1 MKRPRQAQPPK
12 HAVFSDMYRGSRFLG
27 IGFLLVVAPSC
38 VEATSV
44 IGVDVLSHLQRE
56 RVARVGGAEAF
67 SATESDLL
75 DQLLTEPGSPYSA
88 TVDEPDFTN
97 DVDWPEVVAG
107 LPGNLSTSAA
117 IAVLDWDLGLTRA
130 RPGHDVEPG
139 LGYKDPFIAASATK
153 ADVDADIF
161 WHMVDL
167 TGFRHS
173 ARAAT
178 YAVAMQILRG
188 QMQGTAPERRA
199 LLGID
204 EEVFRRVMKAV
215 HLEQVSDYDM
225 QYLSALV
232 QHRLI
237 HWRVGERASTGQRA
251 LPTVYRVARVAA
263 AYRDAQ
269 GYTGNFPCTADAAP
283 ITRNAGTGA
292 EGDDR
297 PLCFV
302 AATDRAI
309 HRWYIDEAQRQ
320 AAWVPPPGHEGMQ
333 RLLGFA
339 VVVLALLD
347 LVPLVA
353 EAVAAD
359 DLVTAEL
366 LTPAEADMAAERADR
381 LFCPFPE

>member
-1 MKRPRQAQPPK
+1 MFIDVARRAWLP
-12 HAVFSDMYRGSRFLG
+12 V
-27 IGFLLVVAPSC
+27 IGLLFVAAPCVDATNVV
-38 VEATSV
+38 
-44 IGVDVLSHLQRE
+44 GVDVLSHLQRE

-67 SATESDLL
+67 VTTEGDLL
-75 DQLLTEPGSPYSA
+75 DQLLTDPGSPYSA
-88 TVDEPDFTN
+88 TVDEPAFTN
-97 DVDWPEVVAG
+97 DVDWPEVMSG
-107 LPGNLSTSAA
+107 LPGDLSTTAA
-117 IAVLDWDLGLTRA
+117 VAVLDWDLGLTRA
-130 RPGHDVEPG
+130 RPGHDVAPRTG
-139 LGYKDPFIAASATK
+139 FKDPFIAASATK

-188 QMQGTAPERRA
+188 QVQGTAPDRRA

-204 EEVFRRVMKAV
+204 DAVYHRVMNAV
-215 HLEQVSDYDM
+215 HLDQVSAYDAE
-225 QYLSALV
+225 YLSTLV

-237 HWRVGERASTGQRA
+237 HWRVGERATSGLRA
-251 LPTVYRVARVAA
+251 LPTAFRVARVAA

-269 GYTGNFPCTADAAP
+269 GYIGNFPCSPDAAP
-283 ITRNAGTGA
+283 VARHAGTGA

-302 AATDRAI
+302 AATDRAV
-309 HRWYIDEAQRQ
+309 HRWYVDESRRQ
-320 AAWVPPPGHEGMQ
+320 AASVPAPRHDGMQ

-339 VVVLALLD
+339 AAVFALLD
-347 LVPLVA
+347 LAPLLGMV

-366 LTPAEADMAAERADR
+366 LTPAEADLAAEQAGR
-381 LFCPFPE
+381 LFCPIPE

>member
-1 MKRPRQAQPPK
+1 M
-12 HAVFSDMYRGSRFLG
+12 FGLFL
-27 IGFLLVVAPSC
+27 VAAPC
-38 VEATSV
+38 ADATTV
-44 IGVDVLSHLQRE
+44 TGVDVLSHLQHE
-56 RVARVGGAEAF
+56 RVTRLGGEAAF
-67 SATESDLL
+67 AVTESDLL

-97 DVDWPEVVAG
+97 DVDWPEVIAG
-107 LPGNLSTSAA
+107 MPGNLSTASA

-130 RPGHDVEPG
+130 RPDRDVTARTG
-139 LGYKDPFIAASATK
+139 FKDPFIAASATK

-173 ARAAT
+173 TRAAT

-188 QMQGTAPERRA
+188 QVQATAPDRRA

-204 EEVFRRVMKAV
+204 EDVYHRVMSAA
-215 HLEQVSDYDM
+215 HLDQVSAYDAE
-225 QYLSALV
+225 YLSTLV

-237 HWRVGERASTGQRA
+237 HWQVGERASTGMRA
-251 LPTVYRVARVAA
+251 LPTAFRVARVAA

-269 GYTGNFPCTADAAP
+269 GYTGNFPCSPDAAP
-283 ITRNAGTGA
+283 VARHAGTGA
-292 EGDDR
+292 AGDHR

-302 AATDRAI
+302 AATDRAV
-309 HRWYIDEAQRQ
+309 HRWYVDESRRQ
-320 AAWVPPPGHEGMQ
+320 AASVPAPGHDGLQ

-339 VVVLALLD
+339 GVVFALLD
-347 LVPLVA
+347 LAPLLGMV

-359 DLVTAEL
+359 DLVAAEL
-366 LTPAEADMAAERADR
+366 LTPAEADMAAERASG
-381 LFCPFPE
+381 LFCPLPE

>member
-1 MKRPRQAQPPK
+1 MVRRAQLLG
-12 HAVFSDMYRGSRFLG
+12 AGLAFLG
-27 IGFLLVVAPSC
+27 STWAQ
-38 VEATSV
+38 ATTTVS
-44 IGVDVLSHLQRE
+44 VDVLTHLQRE
-56 RVARVGGAEAF
+56 RFARVGGAEAL
-67 SATESDLL
+67 SAPKSDLL
-75 DQLLTEPGSPYSA
+75 DQLLTNPASPYSA

-97 DVDWPEVVAG
+97 DVDWPEVLAG
-107 LPGNLSTSAA
+107 LPGNLSTASAV
-117 IAVLDWDLGLTRA
+117 AVLDWDLGLTRA
-130 RPGHDVEPG
+130 RPGRDVQPRP
-139 LGYKDPFIAASATK
+139 GYKDDFVAASATK

-188 QMQGTAPERRA
+188 QVQGTAPERRA

-204 EEVFRRVMKAV
+204 EEVFRRVMEAAY
-215 HLEQVSDYDM
+215 LDQVSTYDM

-237 HWRVGERASTGQRA
+237 HWQPGDRSSMGLRA

-269 GYTGNFPCTADAAP
+269 GYVGGYPCTPDATP
-283 ITRNAGTGA
+283 LNGSAGTGI

-297 PLCFV
+297 SLCFV
-302 AATDRAI
+302 AATDRAV
-309 HRWYIDEAQRQ
+309 HRWYVDEAQRQ
-320 AAWVPPPGHEGMQ
+320 AAWIPEREHDGMQ
-333 RLLGFA
+333 RLAGFA
-339 VVVLALLD
+339 VAILALLD
-347 LVPLVA
+347 LAPLVEVV

-359 DLVTAEL
+359 DLVTAQW
-366 LTPAEADMAAERADR
+366 LTPVEADMAAERADL